1 MRKRENKK
9 TKRILLIIIV
19 GIIIACGVFFKLLT
33 WNSEYTAPSAK
44 LSHEFIANVVKSQST
59 GILELN
65 NEDLNSI
72 IKIYIDKKSYG
83 NLNIKA
89 VHGEIAD
96 KELNFY
102 IPFSYKGVDFL
113 FSSKGTITFKDNKV
127 KYNPEKLYV
136 GKVPIPREYV
146 LNKLSGL
153 LHGDISVEDSNIC
166 LDASVIPLKVNNVYV
181 KDSKLVLEV
190 KKFDTTNNSKL
201 KFLEELLKYIH

>member
-1 MRKRENKK
+1 MRKTGNKK
-9 TKRILLIIIV
+9 AKRVVLLIIV

-33 WNSEYTAPSAK
+33 WNSTYTAPSAK
-44 LSHEFIANVVKSQST
+44 LSHEFISNVVKSQST
-59 GILELN
+59 GILELS

-72 IKIYIDKKSYG
+72 IKIYIDKKNYG

-89 VHGEIAD
+89 VHGEITD

-127 KYNPEKLYV
+127 KYNPEKLCV

-146 LNKLSGL
+146 LNKLKGL
-153 LHGDISVEDSNIC
+153 FHGGIFVENSSIY
-166 LDASVIPLKVNNVYV
+166 LDASLIPLKVDNVYV
-181 KDSKLVLEV
+181 KDSKIVLEV
-190 KKFDTTNNSKL
+190 RKFDDTYNSKL

>member
-1 MRKRENKK
+1 MRKTGNKK
-9 TKRILLIIIV
+9 AKKLLLIVIV

-44 LSHEFIANVVKSQST
+44 LSHEFISNVVKSQST

-72 IKIYIDKKSYG
+72 IKIYIDKKNYG

-102 IPFSYKGVDFL
+102 IPSSYKGVEFL
-113 FSSKGTITFKDNKV
+113 FSSKGTMTFEGNKV
-127 KYNPEKLYV
+127 KYNPEKFYV
-136 GKVPIPREYV
+136 GKVPLPRGYV
-146 LNKLSGL
+146 LSRISGL
-153 LHGDISVEDSNIC
+153 FHGGISIENNSVC
-166 LDASVIPLKVNNVYV
+166 LDASLIPLKVNNVYL
-181 KDSKLVLEV
+181 KDSKIVLEV
-190 KKFDTTNNSKL
+190 KKFNDTYNSKL

>member
-1 MRKRENKK
+1 MRKTGNKK
-9 TKRILLIIIV
+9 AKRALLIIIV
-19 GIIIACGVFFKLLT
+19 GIIIACSVFFKLLT
-33 WNSEYTAPSAK
+33 WNSTYTAPSAK
-44 LSHEFIANVVKSQST
+44 LSHEFISNVVKSQST
-59 GILELN
+59 GILELS

-72 IKIYIDKKSYG
+72 IKIYIDKKNYG

-89 VHGEIAD
+89 VHGEITD

-146 LNKLSGL
+146 LNKLKGL
-153 LHGDISVEDSNIC
+153 FHGGISVENSSIY
-166 LDASVIPLKVNNVYV
+166 LDASLIPLKVDNVYV
-181 KDSKLVLEV
+181 KDSKIVLEV
-190 KKFDTTNNSKL
+190 RKFDDTYNSKL